1 MRKSVRSFP
10 WASRLTSSGPRLAFT
25 PPVLKTRFFP
35 YMAGR
40 GSVWFSS
47 YMATSATVP
56 LGRASRQAAW
66 KLSRPPAHS
75 ITPSAPRPS
84 VAAATAD
91 SRLGSAGSRAS
102 ATSPCSSAIRRRQ
115 GSGSTPMTWAAPS
128 RAAHSAAHS
137 PTGPRPSTT
146 AVSPGWK
153 AHSSAPQ

>member
-75 ITPSAPRPS
+75 IT
-84 VAAATAD
+84 TAD